1 VELGVRSGGHSV
13 AGYSSTDGGIVLD
26 LSEMRAVEG
35 RPGRSDRTRVYAP
48 GHCRT
53 TDGVTTTRAAIRP
66 AIEPGSR
73 VVALAFA
80 SVAFGISAVASAFVT
95 MLTVWLLARFAL
107 RRIAGIAG
115 DVLGAA
121 EQVGEVTL
129 LLLGV
134 ALVRHHWPTVPWWR

>member
-1 VELGVRSGGHSV
+1 
-13 AGYSSTDGGIVLD
+13 
-26 LSEMRAVEG
+26 M
-35 RPGRSDRTRVYAP
+35 
-48 GHCRT
+48 
-53 TDGVTTTRAAIRP
+53 
-66 AIEPGSR
+66 
-73 VVALAFA
+73 
-80 SVAFGISAVASAFVT
+80 AFGIWTVASAFVT